1 MTGAA
6 VFSSASLLPDALI
19 ARLVDKRVSDPDFP
33 WRSAQ
38 LRRRRPVFAPD
49 GKLCL
54 LAADHPARRV
64 TAAGSDPLA
73 MADRR
78 DFLAR
83 ILRVLS
89 SPRVDGVMATMDILE
104 DLLTLDAFR
113 RQAGAVPLLDGRL
126 LIASLNRGGL
136 AGAVWEL
143 DDPVTGPS
151 CASCAAWR
159 LDGAKML
166 LRVADDD
173 PASLK
178 TMLACAEQITE
189 GHRFGLRLF
198 VEPLPAVREG
208 GSLRILKTP
217 EALARL
223 AGVATALG
231 ASSRNLWL
239 KLPYCEGYER
249 VARATTCPILLLGGE
264 TAGNAEP
271 FLRQV
276 HAALGAGPTV
286 RGALAGRNVLYPGA
300 DDPLAAAEALG
311 GVIHEGWTVE
321 QALEAGRNRALRT
334 RLAADWLERGG
345 NP

>member
-1 MTGAA
+1 M
-6 VFSSASLLPDALI
+6 FSSEAALPASLV
-19 ARLVDKRVSDPDFP
+19 ARLVDKRVGDPDYA

-38 LRRRRPVFAPD
+38 LRRRRSRFAPD

-83 ILRVLS
+83 ILRVLA

-104 DLLTLDAFR
+104 DLLALDGLR
-113 RQAGAVPLLDGRL
+113 RETGTAPLLDGRL
-126 LIASLNRGGL
+126 LVASLNRGGL
-136 AGAVWEL
+136 AGAAWEL
-143 DDPVTGPS
+143 DDPITGPS
-151 CASCAAWR
+151 CATCAAWR

-173 PASLK
+173 PSSLK
-178 TMLACAEQITE
+178 TMLACAQAITE
-189 GHRFGLRLF
+189 ANRHALRFFL
-198 VEPLPAVREG
+198 EPLPAVREA

-223 AGVATALG
+223 AGVASALG
-231 ASSRNLWL
+231 DSSRNLWL

-264 TAGNAEP
+264 TAGSAEP

-276 HAALGAGPTV
+276 QAALAAGPNV

-311 GVIHEGWTVE
+311 GMIHEGWSVE
-321 QALEAGRNRALRT
+321 EAFAAGRARALET
-334 RLAADWLERGG
+334 QPAANWPE
-345 NP
+345 